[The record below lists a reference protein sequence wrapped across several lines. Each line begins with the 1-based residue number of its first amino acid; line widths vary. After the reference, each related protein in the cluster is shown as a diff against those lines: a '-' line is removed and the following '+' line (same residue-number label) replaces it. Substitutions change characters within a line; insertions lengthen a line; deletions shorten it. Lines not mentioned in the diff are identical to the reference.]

1 MSRVRRPIKTLDC
14 VLLKIKRL
22 AFSAGLG
29 SECPRVYMTT
39 CGVAPAGIPVVLH
52 ALQFSTVGYY
62 VCTRHIIEKCSPS
75 ASRRVASNT
84 HGKWQSC
91 QIKKTLLQMS
101 LQSTAVVWNFIQRGE
116 YLTSLKEK
124 YLESQ
129 AVWAFVL
136 LMMMMMIIKIIYK
149 FFSSSATTDVYTQ
162 QYRLYFVF
170 FQLLR
175 FGSELS
181 KLGQ

>member
-14 VLLKIKRL
+14 DLLKIKRL

-84 HGKWQSC
+84 HGKWQSF
-91 QIKKTLLQMS
+91 QITKNAPVDVITIYSCRLKLY
-101 LQSTAVVWNFIQRGE
+101 STWRIFNEFKR
-116 YLTSLKEK
+116 
-124 YLESQ
+124 
-129 AVWAFVL
+129 
-136 LMMMMMIIKIIYK
+136 KIFGILGCVG
-149 FFSSSATTDVYTQ
+149 FCATDDDDDHKNN
-162 QYRLYFVF
+162 L
-170 FQLLR
+170 
-175 FGSELS
+175 
-181 KLGQ
+181 